1 MHNRFLQFIKKHAL
15 IDNRGTVLLAI
26 SGGVDS
32 MLLWHLV
39 HTSKIDYAI
48 AHCNFKL
55 RGSES
60 DADEAF
66 VKEKAGTLGVKCQ
79 VQTFD
84 TKSYATINKV
94 STQMAARDLRY
105 AWFDEL
111 CNQNGYSKIFLAH
124 HANDDVETVLLNM
137 ARGTSIK
144 GLTGMEPVVGR
155 LVRPLL
161 DIPKDEILKFA
172 KANGINW
179 REDSSNTEVHYKR
192 NFVRKEIVPAFE
204 SLNPDFLQTMK
215 RNMAK
220 NEEVAK
226 LTRNAIDQLKSQ
238 LLRLDK
244 TGFSLK
250 KSTLIDS
257 KIGPYV
263 LSEVLKEFGFNY
275 TQAEDMI
282 VGLDG
287 VSGKVYHSLSYELVI
302 DRDLLKGRLIVENQQ
317 EEYLMGKDDGLQAGT
332 FEYASSIL
340 DGLNVQLD
348 KTPANAMFDLAKLSF
363 PLTLRKWRVGD
374 KFQPIGMK
382 GKKLVSDLLIDL
394 KLSVF
399 DKESVYVLCSQNE
412 VVWVVGYRISENF
425 KVESGTRSVLYYR
438 LTNSKLG

>member
-1 MHNRFLQFIKKHAL
+1 
-15 IDNRGTVLLAI
+15 
-26 SGGVDS
+26 
-32 MLLWHLV
+32 
-39 HTSKIDYAI
+39 
-48 AHCNFKL
+48 
-55 RGSES
+55 
-60 DADEAF
+60 
-66 VKEKAGTLGVKCQ
+66 
-79 VQTFD
+79 
-84 TKSYATINKV
+84 
-94 STQMAARDLRY
+94 
-105 AWFDEL
+105 
-111 CNQNGYSKIFLAH
+111 
-124 HANDDVETVLLNM
+124 M

-161 DIPKDEILKFA
+161 DIPKDEILIFA

-250 KSTLIDS
+250 KSTLIDL

-263 LSEVLKEFGFNY
+263 LSEVLKGFEFNY
-275 TQAEDMI
+275 TQAEEI
-282 VGLDG
+282 IANLYGL
-287 VSGKVYHSLSYELVI
+287 SGKVYRSASYELVI
-302 DRDLLKGRLIVENQQ
+302 DRDILKGRLIVETPQD
-317 EEYLMGKDDGLQAGT
+317 EYLVGKDDGLKTGA
-332 FEYASSIL
+332 FEYVSSIL
-340 DGLNVQLD
+340 DGLNIQMD

-374 KFQPIGMK
+374 KFQPIGMT

-399 DKESVYVLCSQNE
+399 DKETVYVLCSRNE
-412 VVWVVGYRISENF
+412 VIWVVGYRVSENF

-438 LTNSKLG
+438 LTDS

>member
-1 MHNRFLQFIKKHAL
+1 MN
-15 IDNRGTVLLAI
+15 
-26 SGGVDS
+26 
-32 MLLWHLV
+32 
-39 HTSKIDYAI
+39 YAI
-48 AHCNFKL
+48 
-55 RGSES
+55 R
-60 DADEAF
+60 
-66 VKEKAGTLGVKCQ
+66 
-79 VQTFD
+79 
-84 TKSYATINKV
+84 
-94 STQMAARDLRY
+94 MA
-105 AWFDEL
+105 
-111 CNQNGYSKIFLAH
+111 YSKIFLAH

>member
-105 AWFDEL
+105 AWFNEL
-111 CNQNGYSKIFLAH
+111 CSQNGYSKIFLAH

-172 KANGINW
+172 KVNELIGERI
-179 REDSSNTEVHYKR
+179 V
-192 NFVRKEIVPAFE
+192 VIRKFTTSETLF
-204 SLNPDFLQTMK
+204 
-215 RNMAK
+215 AK
-220 NEEVAK
+220 K
-226 LTRNAIDQLKSQ
+226 
-238 LLRLDK
+238 
-244 TGFSLK
+244 
-250 KSTLIDS
+250 
-257 KIGPYV
+257 
-263 LSEVLKEFGFNY
+263 
-275 TQAEDMI
+275 
-282 VGLDG
+282 
-287 VSGKVYHSLSYELVI
+287 
-302 DRDLLKGRLIVENQQ
+302 
-317 EEYLMGKDDGLQAGT
+317 
-332 FEYASSIL
+332 
-340 DGLNVQLD
+340 
-348 KTPANAMFDLAKLSF
+348 
-363 PLTLRKWRVGD
+363 
-374 KFQPIGMK
+374 
-382 GKKLVSDLLIDL
+382 
-394 KLSVF
+394 
-399 DKESVYVLCSQNE
+399 
-412 VVWVVGYRISENF
+412 
-425 KVESGTRSVLYYR
+425 
-438 LTNSKLG
+438 